1 MVYEAVIVALVI
13 RQAPDALVRV
23 RIDCRVSLTRVITH
37 AAGRASPRNHS

>member
-13 RQAPDALVRV
+13 RAPDALVRV